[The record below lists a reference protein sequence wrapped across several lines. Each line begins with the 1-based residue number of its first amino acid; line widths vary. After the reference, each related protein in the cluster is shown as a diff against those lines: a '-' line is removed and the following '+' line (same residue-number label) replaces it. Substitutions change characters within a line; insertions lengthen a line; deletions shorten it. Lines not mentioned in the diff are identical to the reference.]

1 MLMKTSF
8 FKINIKEEFLMKKLA
23 FLLIMTVLVLYF
35 SSCDTFTP
43 FTDSTSDGSD
53 GGQTAFDT
61 TNTVHEVYYGY
72 YDDLWLSVGVGGKP
86 WLENIADR
94 QEPVGQEFEVMCT
107 FMHEDMNYTPQDY
120 EFLFT
125 VSDPAV
131 AEITKKNVMNGGAV
145 NKVWLKGLKPGE
157 IRLEFK
163 MVHKETGGMYAT
175 YVDVTI
181 IPAEKGT

>member
-1 MLMKTSF
+1 
-8 FKINIKEEFLMKKLA
+8 MKKYLCVLLALLLA
-23 FLLIMTVLVLYF
+23 FCFTSCDILILPLNMTVE
-35 SSCDTFTP
+35 DTSYGETEP
-43 FTDSTSDGSD
+43 DTEDVAD
-53 GGQTAFDT
+53 GQTEADT
-61 TNTVHEVYYGY
+61 INSIHEVYYGY

-107 FMHEDMNYTPQDY
+107 FMHEDMNYTPRDY

-181 IPAEKGT
+181 IPAEKGS